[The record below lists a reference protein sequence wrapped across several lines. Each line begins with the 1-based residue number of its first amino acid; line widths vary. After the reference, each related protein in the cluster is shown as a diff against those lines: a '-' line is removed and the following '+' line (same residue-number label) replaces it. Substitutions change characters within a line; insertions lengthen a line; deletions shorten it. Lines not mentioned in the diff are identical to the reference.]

1 MIKNY
6 FKIAF
11 RNLQRNKI
19 YTFINIAGLTI
30 GLTSCLLVATVVL
43 DDLSYDHHWKNSDDI
58 YRIINVNK
66 SNKNVVEKSSRS
78 FSGLGPSLKKDFPEV
93 KEYCRMW
100 ATKHRFKIGA
110 DKDGVMINS
119 LSAEPSVWN

>member
-6 FKIAF
+6 FKIAL

-19 YTFINIAGLTI
+19 YSLINIAGLTI
-30 GLTSCLLVATVVL
+30 GLTACLLVATVVL

-58 YRIINVNK
+58 YRIVSINK
-66 SNKNVVEKSSRS
+66 SNKNAIEKSTQS

-93 KEYCRMW
+93 KEYCR
-100 ATKHRFKIGA
+100 TK
-110 DKDGVMINS
+110 
-119 LSAEPSVWN
+119 